1 MKIIPPHDFNKKEYC
16 ESTMNVFQLQKG
28 NIDVISESIK
38 QLATSVYYLIIFR
51 SKINRS
57 NTTHAKD
64 L

>member
-38 QLATSVYYLIIFR
+38 QLATSVYYFNYI
-51 SKINRS
+51 
-57 NTTHAKD
+57 
-64 L
+64 